1 MQNFLY
7 INIHKLLVNSY
18 SFCLSCIISFFN
30 KWLQGKMK
38 LNNEKLKTS
47 YTFSS
52 NLQISASDSTPA
64 SSISFFE
71 TILLKGY
78 IPSKYILLS

>member
-1 MQNFLY
+1 
-7 INIHKLLVNSY
+7 
-18 SFCLSCIISFFN
+18 
-30 KWLQGKMK
+30 MK

-64 SSISFFE
+64 SSISFE